1 MASNA
6 RLVGQVVLPG
16 HRDDAGGTTA
26 SVGNA
31 SPTLGRSTGL
41 VGCFGPQARKSCVPK
56 NSPSSKQTRSALDGR
71 RLTAWTFGS
80 AGELGGSSGLAA
92 GGQGTVMLLG
102 AEHFRLLISMYGVL
116 LVIWC
121 ST

>member
-6 RLVGQVVLPG
+6 RLVGQVVLPN

-56 NSPSSKQTRSALDGR
+56 NSPSSERTRSALDGR
-71 RLTAWTFGS
+71 RLTQWTFGG
-80 AGELGGSSGLAA
+80 AGELGGSSGFAA

-102 AEHFRLLISMYGVL
+102 AEPFRLLIPCTGSCL
-116 LVIWC
+116 
-121 ST
+121 